1 MRRVRAAR
9 RAERNGHVP
18 SHSNLVLG
26 GRGQVGVEAGAVVG
40 EELPPGFRH
49 VGGRGERKSEHAL
62 IQEDGE
68 VEGPD
73 PHRLDGVPHSGHIHI
88 HSAGSLGGEQH
99 LGREHLVDD
108 GQLGMQLGMQ
118 LRDAIR
124 DAIKGH
130 HHLVTSIWS
139 TMGQGSA
146 PSVELEP
153 QSRRRSHVAAIREA
167 IREALREAIKEPQ
180 SGRQS
185 GIIISP
191 DRRWATVRL
200 PTGAATEA

>member
-26 GRGQVGVEAGAVVG
+26 GRGKVGVEAGAVVG
-40 EELPPGFRH
+40 EELPPGLRH

-62 IQEDGE
+62 VQEDGE

-73 PHRLDGVPHSGHIHI
+73 PHWLDGVPHSGHIHI

-99 LGREHLVDD
+99 LRREHLVDD
-108 GQLGMQLGMQ
+108 GGGERAVGGLG
-118 LRDAIR
+118 A
-124 DAIKGH
+124 AIKE
-130 HHLVTSIWS
+130 
-139 TMGQGSA
+139 

-153 QSRRRSHVAAIREA
+153 QSRSRSHGVAIREGIREAIREA
-167 IREALREAIKEPQ
+167 IREVITCSSWRECSLDP
-180 SGRQS
+180 SS
-185 GIIISP
+185 
-191 DRRWATVRL
+191 RR
-200 PTGAATEA
+200 